1 MRILYNI
8 IFLVDFG
15 LYLIYALCHSS
26 LEQVDTIW
34 LDLSPT
40 IGHEQ
45 ADYRSDIVVI
55 KKGLFKVKIN
65 FFNALI

>member
-1 MRILYNI
+1 MLILYNI

-15 LYLIYALCHSS
+15 LYLIYAPCHSS
-26 LEQVDTIW
+26 LEQDDTIW

-45 ADYRSDIVVI
+45 ADYRPDIVII
-55 KKGLFKVKIN
+55 KKAYLK
-65 FFNALI
+65 